1 MKPQVL
7 IVDDDPLMHMLYRR
21 PLENAGYE
29 ITAARTADEALEKV
43 ASSAPQLIIMDI
55 IMPGMDGL
63 TAVRSFKKSAAKD
76 IPILVVTGNVA
87 ALEAVKKET
96 AMVGAAAFMAKPFSP
111 DQLAKEVGRIV
122 PRGS

>member
-29 ITAARTADEALEKV
+29 IAAARTAEEAVEKV
-43 ASSAPQLIIMDI
+43 ASGPPQLIVMDI

-63 TAVRSFKKSAAKD
+63 TAIRNFKKSAAKD

-96 AMVGAAAFMAKPFSP
+96 NMVGATAFMSKPFSP
-111 DQLAKEVGRIV
+111 DQLVKEVSRML
-122 PRGS
+122 PQGS